1 MIFEKAVAADET
13 DQIFGAKDDDGD
25 YAIHK
30 AALCGNPT
38 CLDWIIGKWKEAG
51 EDLDIDEPDH
61 SGVTPLY
68 LVCYKGYLGADSAVA
83 NRPMTKQKRIE
94 CVNILINAGADVNF
108 MTPKLGMTPLH
119 WAAYQGD
126 SEMIQLL
133 LDKGAK
139 QNMTINGNTPVDIAG
154 FMKHQE
160 CI

>member
-1 MIFEKAVAADET
+1 
-13 DQIFGAKDDDGD
+13 
-25 YAIHK
+25 
-30 AALCGNPT
+30 
-38 CLDWIIGKWKEAG
+38 
-51 EDLDIDEPDH
+51 
-61 SGVTPLY
+61 
-68 LVCYKGYLGADSAVA
+68 
-83 NRPMTKQKRIE
+83 
-94 CVNILINAGADVNF
+94 